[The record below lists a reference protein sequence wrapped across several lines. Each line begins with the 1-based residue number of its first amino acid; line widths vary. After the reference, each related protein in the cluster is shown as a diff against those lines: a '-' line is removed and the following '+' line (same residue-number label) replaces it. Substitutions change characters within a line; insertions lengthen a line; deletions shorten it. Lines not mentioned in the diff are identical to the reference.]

1 MAKRESNFINM
12 VVTLVL
18 VTGIAATALGFVYDL
33 TKGPIEAA
41 KMKAQTEAITQVLP
55 EFDELG
61 DSYKT
66 LSETGGDSLEFFPA
80 YKGGEL
86 VGTAIKTY
94 TKNGFSGFISIMA
107 GIDKDGNFSGYSV
120 LEHAET
126 PGLGSKMSDWFNNS
140 EKPNQNIIGKNPGT
154 TKFSVSKDGGEI
166 DAITASTITSRAFL
180 DALNRA
186 YNSYSKNDATSGASG
201 NSKLLN
207 YESVE

>member
-12 VVTLVL
+12 VLTLVL
-18 VTGIAATALGFVYDL
+18 VTGIAAAVLGFVYDA

-41 KMKAQTEAITQVLP
+41 KLKAQTEAITQVLP
-55 EFDELG
+55 EFEELG
-61 DSYKT
+61 ESFKT
-66 LSETGGDSLEFFPA
+66 LAEAGGDSLEFFPA

-94 TKNGFSGFISIMA
+94 TKKGFSGFISIMA
-107 GIDKDGNFSGYSV
+107 GIDKNGNFSGYSV

-126 PGLGSKMSDWFNNS
+126 PGLGSKMAEWFKNTDPAKS
-140 EKPNQNIIGKNPGT
+140 KQNVIGKNPGS
-154 TKFSVSKDGGEI
+154 TKFAVSKDGGDI

-186 YNSYSKNDATSGASG
+186 YDSYKN
-201 NSKLLN
+201 NSK
-207 YESVE
+207 